1 MSDATVSTLG
11 VAALWL
17 LVTLPA
23 LAGIALCL
31 TGRRANL
38 VAVPVSLGTAGFT
51 VAAAFVVA
59 SFRPSVEV
67 PFLAGASFG
76 LAVDGLSALI
86 VPTVAVITLMVLVF
100 AAAEGTESP
109 ARFHGLMLIF
119 AAAVA
124 VTATATT
131 LPTLLFAWEIM
142 GAMSYALIGFHWRE
156 DHRVGAG
163 LTAFITTRLG
173 DLGLYLAAGAAL
185 AGGAGMGL
193 ADLATAPSPWR
204 HLIAAGIL
212 MAAFG
217 KAAQLPFSF
226 WLSRA
231 MEGPSPVSALLHSAA
246 MVAMGGYLLLRLAP
260 LLEVTGWAATTA
272 AWVGALTALLLGAVA
287 VTQTDLKQ
295 LLAAST
301 AAQLGFVVLAAGV
314 GSLAGGTAHLIAHA
328 STKALLFLAAGAWLV
343 ALGTKQLPAL
353 RGAARRWPLV
363 GVTFA
368 VGALSL
374 AGIAPL
380 ALWATKD
387 QLLAAAW
394 ETSTALYVVGLAAA
408 ALAAAYAGKA
418 LIIVW
423 SHPLANAADKYD
435 TEQRGTRHIA
445 AWERVPLTVLAVGAA
460 LLGVLTLPPVGDW
473 VRGVLGAESDPRPG
487 MLELVGST
495 LLALLVLGLVAWK
508 GAPRSSWAANWLG
521 LEQTTRVMVVD
532 PLLLLSKRLARFDDA
547 VLDRGIHVAARAVA
561 LGARRLGRFDD
572 HGLDAAVTAAARGSI
587 VTGSAAARA
596 DTDGVDAAVE
606 AIAGTARRF
615 GVIARRPQ
623 TGQLHQYYAQIT
635 VVLVVAVILL
645 LVLLLPVM
653 R

>member
-1 MSDATVSTLG
+1 MSGAAVSALG
-11 VAALWL
+11 VTALWL
-17 LVTLPA
+17 LVGLPA
-23 LAGIALCL
+23 LAGIALCV

-38 VAVPVSLGTAGFT
+38 VAVPVSLGAAGLT
-51 VAAAFVVA
+51 VASAFVVA

-67 PFLAGASFG
+67 PFLAGAPFG

-86 VPTVAVITLMVLVF
+86 VPTVAVVTLAVLVF
-100 AAAEGTESP
+100 AAAEGTQSP

-131 LPTLLFAWEIM
+131 IPALLFAWEIM
-142 GAMSYALIGFHWRE
+142 GAMSYALIGFRWRE
-156 DHRVGAG
+156 DNRVSAG

-185 AGGAGMGL
+185 AGGAGLGL
-193 ADLATAPSPWR
+193 ADLAAAPSPWR

-287 VTQTDLKQ
+287 VAQQDLKQ

-314 GSLAGGTAHLIAHA
+314 GSVAGGTAHLIAHA
-328 STKALLFLAAGAWLV
+328 STKALLFLAAGSWLA

-387 QLLAAAW
+387 QLLAGAL
-394 ETSTALYVVGLAAA
+394 ETSPALYVVGLAAA
-408 ALAAAYAGKA
+408 ALSAAYAGKA

-423 SHPLANAADKYD
+423 SRPLTNAHDEYD
-435 TEQRGTRHIA
+435 TEQRGTRHIG
-445 AWERVPLTVLAVGAA
+445 AWERVPLTVLAAGAA
-460 LLGVLTLPPVGDW
+460 LLGVLALPPVGDW
-473 VRGVLGAESDPRPG
+473 VRSVLGAEPDPRPG
-487 MLELVGST
+487 VLELVGSAM
-495 LLALLVLGLVAWK
+495 LALLVLGLVAWK
-508 GAPRSSWAANWLG
+508 RMPRPFWAANWLG
-521 LEQTTRVMVVD
+521 LEQATRIVVVD
-532 PLLLLSKRLARFDDA
+532 PVLLLSERLAHFDDA
-547 VLDRGIHVAARAVA
+547 VLDRGIHAVARAAVR
-561 LGARRLGRFDD
+561 GASRLGRFDD
-572 HGLDAAVTAAARGSI
+572 HGLDAAVTAAARSGI
-587 VTGSAAARA
+587 VTASAAARA
-596 DTDGVDAAVE
+596 DTHGVDAAVE
-606 AIAGTARRF
+606 AIADTARRF

-635 VVLVVAVILL
+635 VVLAVAVILL